1 MRKATLQ
8 EEETMREGISSN
20 VGYPPIRMGPI
31 PGISGSGRSQDRF
44 LQVVILPSSTA
55 GSPGALSTLQALPS

>member
-8 EEETMREGISSN
+8 EEEMMEEGISSN

-31 PGISGSGRSQDRF
+31 LLEWDPSRESVVGHRTDFYRWFSF
-44 LQVVILPSSTA
+44 LAPQRGHL
-55 GSPGALSTLQALPS
+55 GL